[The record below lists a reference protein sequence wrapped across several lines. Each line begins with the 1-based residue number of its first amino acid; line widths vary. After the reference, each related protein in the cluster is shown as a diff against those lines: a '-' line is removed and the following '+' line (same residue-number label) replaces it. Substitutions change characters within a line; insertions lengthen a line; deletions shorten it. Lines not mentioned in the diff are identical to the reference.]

1 MDNFDLKQFLVKNK
15 LTENSRLEEIKDIP
29 GNTGTTRFITLE
41 QMHSLSINILNQLEQ
56 LQQIVKKMEDG
67 SSTENELVKLNT
79 IPDNEF
85 RELRFIS
92 DYLKEFSRTFDGLRD
107 YGME

>member
-1 MDNFDLKQFLVKNK
+1 MDNFDLKKYLVENK
-15 LTENSRLEEIKDIP
+15 ATFNSHLKETKATP
-29 GNTGTTRFITLE
+29 GNTETTRFITLE

-67 SSTENELVKLNT
+67 SSNENELVKLNT

-85 RELRFIS
+85 RELRFI
-92 DYLKEFSRTFDGLRD
+92 
-107 YGME
+107 

>member
-1 MDNFDLKQFLVKNK
+1 MDNFDLKKYLVENK
-15 LTENSRLEEIKDIP
+15 TTFNSKLKEIE
-29 GNTGTTRFITLE
+29 TTPITLE
-41 QMHSLSINILNQLEQ
+41 QMHSLAINILNQLEQ
-56 LQQIVKKMEDG
+56 LQQIVEKMEEGPDNK
-67 SSTENELVKLNT
+67 NELVKLNT

-85 RELRFIS
+85 RKLRFIS